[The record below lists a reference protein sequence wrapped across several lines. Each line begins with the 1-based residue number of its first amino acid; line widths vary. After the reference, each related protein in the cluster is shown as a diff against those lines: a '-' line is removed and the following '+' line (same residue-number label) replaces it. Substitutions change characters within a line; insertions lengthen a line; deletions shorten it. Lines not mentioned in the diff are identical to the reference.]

1 MEDIT
6 LGFTLIGVMVGLI
19 MLGLPIGITLI
30 GTGAV
35 GVWLIRD
42 NPDLAF
48 RFTAM
53 STYSGIQD
61 YLFATIPL
69 FVLMG
74 LLVSVSNVGR
84 DTFEVAQALLRRV
97 RGGLGMATV
106 GANAIF
112 AAVTGVSIAS
122 AAVFTKVAVPEMV
135 RHGYSLRFA
144 TGTVAGSSIL
154 GMLIPPSLLMIVY
167 GVLAEVSIGRMFIA
181 GILPGLLIALGF
193 VALIWVRAAF
203 FPHQIMTAA
212 APAPAPPE
220 RDMPERDMPVGEMVA
235 KAVPILSLV
244 VLILGGLY
252 TGFFTPTEA
261 GAVGAAGAL
270 VIALA
275 RRQLGWARF
284 WQVLRETGLVSASI
298 LFLLVAASLY
308 SRMLSMA
315 GVPQAI
321 GEMVETMGLGPYGF
335 LAAFVVIVLLM
346 GMILDST
353 SILLIMVPIGAPIAQ
368 AMGFDLIHFGIM
380 VIIAVE
386 MGLLTPPFGISVFT
400 VKATLGDPRVG
411 VETIFAGALPYVLVM
426 GAALVLI
433 AFVPAIATA
442 LVG

>member
-1 MEDIT
+1 MDEIT
-6 LGFTLIGVMVGLI
+6 LGFVLVGAMVALILI
-19 MLGLPIGITLI
+19 GLPIGITLI
-30 GTGAV
+30 SSAAV

-53 STYSGIQD
+53 ATYSGIQD

-74 LLVSVSNVGR
+74 LLVSVSNVGK
-84 DTFEVAQALLRRV
+84 DTFEVAQLLTRRV

-106 GANAIF
+106 GANAVF

-122 AAVFTKVAVPEMV
+122 AAVFTKVAVPEMT
-135 RHGYSLRFA
+135 RHGYSARFA

-181 GILPGLLIALGF
+181 GIIPGILIAVGF
-193 VALIWVRAAF
+193 VAMIFLMATFVPRWVYDDAVAA
-203 FPHQIMTAA
+203 QAVSERVM
-212 APAPAPPE
+212 PAS
-220 RDMPERDMPVGEMVA
+220 EMIA
-235 KAVPILSLV
+235 KAVPIMALV

-252 TGFFTPTEA
+252 GGFFTPTEA

-270 VIALA
+270 VIALM
-275 RRQLGWARF
+275 RRQLGWTRF
-284 WQVLRETGLVSASI
+284 WRVLKETGLVSASI
-298 LFLLVAASLY
+298 LFLLIAAGLY

-315 GVPQAI
+315 GIPQAI
-321 GEMVETMGLGPYGF
+321 GDMVEHLGLGPHGF

-353 SILLIMVPIGAPIAQ
+353 SILLIMVPIGTPIAQ
-368 AMGFDLIHFGIM
+368 AMGFDLVHFGIV

-400 VKATLGDPRVG
+400 VKTTLADPRIG
-411 VETIFAGALPYVLVM
+411 IETVFTGALPFVAVM
-426 GAALVLI
+426 GVALVLVALI
-433 AFVPAIATA
+433 PELATA
-442 LVG
+442 LVR

>member
-1 MEDIT
+1 MEDTT
-6 LGFTLIGVMVGLI
+6 LGFLLIGAMVSLI
-19 MLGLPIGITLI
+19 LLGLPIGLSLI
-30 GTGAV
+30 STAAV

-53 STYSGIQD
+53 ATYSGIQD

-74 LLVSVSNVGR
+74 LLVSVSGVGK
-84 DTFEVAQALLRRV
+84 DTFEVAEALLKRL

-106 GANAIF
+106 AANAVF

-135 RHGYSLRFA
+135 RHGYNHRFA

-167 GVLAEVSIGRMFIA
+167 GILAEVSIGKLFIA
-181 GILPGLLIALGF
+181 GVLPGLLIAFGF
-193 VALIWVRAAF
+193 VAMIWGYATF
-203 FPHQIMTAA
+203 FPHRITAHAGPLPELSGTTMGGREMA
-212 APAPAPPE
+212 A
-220 RDMPERDMPVGEMVA
+220 
-235 KAVPILSLV
+235 KSVPIFSLV

-270 VIALA
+270 ALA
-275 RRQLGWARF
+275 LIRRRLDGPKLWR
-284 WQVLRETGLVSASI
+284 VLREAGLVSAAI
-298 LFLLVAASLY
+298 LFLLIAAGLY

-315 GVPQAI
+315 GIPQAI
-321 GEMVETMGLGPYGF
+321 GDMVEHLGLGPYGF
-335 LAAFVVIVLLM
+335 LTAFLLLLLIM

-368 AMGFDLIHFGIM
+368 AMGFDLIHFGIL

-400 VKATLGDPRVG
+400 VKATLNDPRVG
-411 VETIFAGALPYVLVM
+411 IETIFAGALPFVVVM
-426 GAALVLI
+426 GISLVVIALI
-433 AFVPAIATA
+433 PGIATA
-442 LVG
+442 LVN

>member
-1 MEDIT
+1 MEDVS
-6 LGFTLIGVMVGLI
+6 LGFALIGLMVALIVM
-19 MLGLPIGITLI
+19 GLPIGISLI
-30 GTGAV
+30 ALGAV

-48 RFTAM
+48 RFTALA
-53 STYSGIQD
+53 TYSGIQD

-74 LLVSVSNVGR
+74 LLVSISDVGK
-84 DTFEVAQALLRRV
+84 DTFEVAQALLRRI

-106 GANAIF
+106 AANAVF

-135 RHGYSLRFA
+135 RHGYTMRFA

-167 GVLAEVSIGRMFIA
+167 GVLSEVSIGKM
-181 GILPGLLIALGF
+181 F
-193 VALIWVRAAF
+193 VAGVIPGIMIAIGFAVMIWIYATVW
-203 FPHQIMTAA
+203 PHKMMVDPSKIDDDS
-212 APAPAPPE
+212 APV
-220 RDMPERDMPVGEMVA
+220 MSGMEMMV
-235 KAVPILSLV
+235 KSVPIAALV

-270 VIALA
+270 LIALV
-275 RRQLGWARF
+275 RRRLDAPKF
-284 WQVLRETGLVSASI
+284 WRILKETGLVSASI
-298 LFLLVAASLY
+298 LFLLIAAGLY

-315 GVPQAI
+315 GVPNAI
-321 GEMVETMGLGPYGF
+321 GDFVEHLGLGPYGF
-335 LAAFVVIVLLM
+335 LIAFVIVILLM

-353 SILLIMVPIGAPIAQ
+353 SILLIMVPIGAPIAS
-368 AMGFDLIHFGIM
+368 AMGFDLIHFGI
-380 VIIAVE
+380 VTIIAVE

-400 VKATLGDPRVG
+400 VKATLADPKVSI
-411 VETIFAGALPYVLVM
+411 ETIFAGSMPFVTVM
-426 GAALVLI
+426 GLALILI
-433 AFVPAIATA
+433 AMFPILSTA
-442 LVG
+442 LVR

>member
-1 MEDIT
+1 MDDVTI
-6 LGFTLIGVMVGLI
+6 GFSLIGAMVALI
-19 MLGLPIGITLI
+19 LVGLPIGITLI
-30 GTGAV
+30 STGAV

-48 RFTAM
+48 RFTALA
-53 STYSGIQD
+53 TYSGIQD

-74 LLVSVSNVGR
+74 LLVSISNVGK
-84 DTFEVAQALLRRV
+84 DTFQVAQHLLARV

-106 GANAIF
+106 GANAVF

-135 RHGYSLRFA
+135 RHGYTMRFA
-144 TGTVAGSSIL
+144 AGTVAGSSIL

-167 GVLAEVSIGRMFIA
+167 GVLAEVSIGAMFIA
-181 GILPGLLIALGF
+181 GVIPGFVIALGF
-193 VALIWVRAAF
+193 TVMIWVYARF
-203 FPHQIMTAA
+203 FPHRIMSGLPLAA
-212 APAPAPPE
+212 LSE
-220 RDMPERDMPVGEMVA
+220 RPMTGGEMA
-235 KAVPILSLV
+235 GKSVPILALV
-244 VLILGGLY
+244 ALILGGLY

-270 VIALA
+270 VIALL
-275 RRQLGWARF
+275 RQQLGWRRF
-284 WQVLRETGLVSASI
+284 WRVLKETGLVSAAI
-298 LFLLVAASLY
+298 LFLLIAAGLY

-321 GEMVETMGLGPYGF
+321 GDAVEHLGLGAYGF
-335 LAAFVVIVLLM
+335 LGAFVVIILLM

-368 AMGFDLIHFGIM
+368 AMGFDLIHFGI
-380 VIIAVE
+380 VTIIAVE

-400 VKATLGDPRVG
+400 VKATLADPNVG
-411 VETIFAGALPYVLVM
+411 IETIFAGALPFVAVM
-426 GAALVLI
+426 AVALFAIALV
-433 AFVPAIATA
+433 PALSTA
-442 LVG
+442 LVR

>member
-1 MEDIT
+1 MDDIT
-6 LGFTLIGVMVGLI
+6 LGFTLIGAMVGLI
-19 MLGLPIGITLI
+19 LLGLPIGITLI
-30 GTGAV
+30 SSAAV

-42 NPDLAF
+42 NPALAF

-53 STYSGIQD
+53 ATYSGIQD

-74 LLVSVSNVGR
+74 LLVSISNVGK
-84 DTFEVAQALLRRV
+84 DTFEVAQVLTRRV

-106 GANAIF
+106 GANAVF

-122 AAVFTKVAVPEMV
+122 AAVFTKVAVPEMT
-135 RHGYSLRFA
+135 RHGYTARFA

-181 GILPGLLIALGF
+181 GIIPGVLIALGF
-193 VALIWVRAAF
+193 AAMIFVAATF
-203 FPHQIMTAA
+203 FPRWIYDDAVAA
-212 APAPAPPE
+212 QAISE
-220 RDMPERDMPVGEMVA
+220 RVMPVSEMIT
-235 KAVPILSLV
+235 KAVPIMALV

-252 TGFFTPTEA
+252 GGFFTPTEA

-270 VIALA
+270 VIALM

-284 WQVLRETGLVSASI
+284 WRVLKETGLVSASI
-298 LFLLVAASLY
+298 LFLLIAAGLD
-308 SRMLSMA
+308 SRMLSRA
-315 GVPQAI
+315 GIPQAI
-321 GEMVETMGLGPYGF
+321 GDMVEHLGLGPYGF
-335 LAAFVVIVLLM
+335 LAAFVAIILLM

-353 SILLIMVPIGAPIAQ
+353 SILLIMVPIGTPIAQ
-368 AMGFDLIHFGIM
+368 AMGFDLIHFGIV

-400 VKATLGDPRVG
+400 VKATLADPRISI
-411 VETIFAGALPYVLVM
+411 ETVFAGSLPYVAVM
-426 GAALVLI
+426 GLALVLI
-433 AFVPAIATA
+433 ALVPELATA
-442 LVG
+442 LVR

>member
-1 MEDIT
+1 MEEVT
-6 LGFTLIGVMVGLI
+6 LGFVLIGAMVGLI
-19 MLGLPIGITLI
+19 VLGLPIGISLI
-30 GTGAV
+30 STAAV

-42 NPDLAF
+42 NPALAT

-53 STYSGIQD
+53 ATYSGIQD
-61 YLFATIPL
+61 YVFATIPL

-74 LLVSVSNVGR
+74 LLVSVSGIGK

-106 GANAIF
+106 AANAVF

-135 RHGYSLRFA
+135 RHGYTMRFA

-167 GVLAEVSIGRMFIA
+167 GVLAEVSIGKMFIA
-181 GILPGLLIALGF
+181 GVIPGIMIALGF
-193 VALIWVRAAF
+193 ALMIWVTAVF
-203 FPHQIMTAA
+203 FPHRIMAPTAAA
-212 APAPAPPE
+212 APAERVMPP
-220 RDMPERDMPVGEMVA
+220 GEMAV
-235 KAVPILSLV
+235 KAVPIMALV

-261 GAVGAAGAL
+261 GGVGAAGAL
-270 VIALA
+270 ILALL
-275 RRQLGWARF
+275 RRQLDWPKF
-284 WQVLRETGLVSASI
+284 WRVLRETGLVSAAI
-298 LFLLVAASLY
+298 LFLLIAAGLY

-321 GEMVETMGLGPYGF
+321 GDMVEHLGLGAYGF
-335 LAAFVVIVLLM
+335 LAVFVLIILLM

-368 AMGFDLIHFGIM
+368 ALGFDLIHFGIIT
-380 VIIAVE
+380 IIAVE

-400 VKATLGDPRVG
+400 VKATLNDPKVG
-411 VETIFAGALPYVLVM
+411 IETIFAGALPFVVVM
-426 GAALVLI
+426 GLALVVI
-433 AFVPAIATA
+433 AFVPALATM
-442 LVG
+442 LVR

>member
-1 MEDIT
+1 MEDVT
-6 LGFTLIGVMVGLI
+6 LGFLLIGAMVFLI
-19 MLGLPIGITLI
+19 IAGLPIGITLI
-30 GTGAV
+30 GTGAI

-53 STYSGIQD
+53 ATYSGIQD

-74 LLVSVSNVGR
+74 LLVSISNVGR
-84 DTFEVAQALLRRV
+84 DTFEVAQALLQRV

-106 GANAIF
+106 GANAVF

-135 RHGYSLRFA
+135 RHGYSVRFA

-167 GVLAEVSIGRMFIA
+167 GVLAEVSIGAMFIA
-181 GILPGLLIALGF
+181 GVIPGIIIALGF
-193 VALIWVRAAF
+193 AVMIWVYAAF
-203 FPHQIMTAA
+203 FPERIMARSG
-212 APAPAPPE
+212 PAPEVSE
-220 RDMPERDMPVGEMVA
+220 RPMTGGEMAA
-235 KAVPILSLV
+235 KSVPILSLV
-244 VLILGGLY
+244 ALILGGLY

-261 GAVGAAGAL
+261 GGVGAAGAL
-270 VIALA
+270 VIALV
-275 RRQLGWARF
+275 RRQLDWPKF
-284 WQVLRETGLVSASI
+284 WRVLRETGLVSAAI
-298 LFLLVAASLY
+298 LFLLIAAGLY
-308 SRMLSMA
+308 SRMLAMA

-321 GEMVETMGLGPYGF
+321 GDLVEHLGLGPYGF
-335 LAAFVVIVLLM
+335 LAVFVVIILLM

-368 AMGFDLIHFGIM
+368 AMGFDLIHFGIV

-400 VKATLGDPRVG
+400 VKATLNDPKVG
-411 VETIFAGALPYVLVM
+411 IETVFAGAIPFVVVM
-426 GAALVLI
+426 GTALL
-433 AFVPAIATA
+433 AIALIPSLSTA
-442 LVG
+442 LVR

>member
-1 MEDIT
+1 MEDVT
-6 LGFTLIGVMVGLI
+6 LGFLLIGAMVGLI
-19 MLGLPIGITLI
+19 LLGLPIGLSLI
-30 GTGAV
+30 GTGAL

-42 NPDLAF
+42 NIDLAF
-48 RFTAM
+48 RFTALA
-53 STYSGIQD
+53 TYSGIQD

-74 LLVSVSNVGR
+74 LLVSISDVGK
-84 DTFEVAQALLRRV
+84 DTFEVAQALLRRI

-106 GANAIF
+106 AANAVF

-135 RHGYSLRFA
+135 RHGYTMRFA

-167 GVLAEVSIGRMFIA
+167 GVLSEVSIGKMFVAGVIP
-181 GILPGLLIALGF
+181 GILLALGF
-193 VALIWVRAAF
+193 TAMIWLYATFRPGRIFVDANHTADDEDAA
-203 FPHQIMTAA
+203 MGT
-212 APAPAPPE
+212 
-220 RDMPERDMPVGEMVA
+220 GEMLA
-235 KAVPILSLV
+235 KSVPIACLV

-270 VIALA
+270 VIALV
-275 RRQLGWARF
+275 RRRLDWPKF
-284 WQVLRETGLVSASI
+284 WRVLKEAGLVSASI
-298 LFLLVAASLY
+298 LFLLIAASLY

-315 GVPQAI
+315 GVPNAI
-321 GEMVETMGLGPYGF
+321 GDFVQHLGLGSYGF
-335 LAAFVVIVLLM
+335 LFAFVIVVLLM

-353 SILLIMVPIGAPIAQ
+353 SILLIMVPIGAPIAA

-380 VIIAVE
+380 TIIAVE

-400 VKATLGDPRVG
+400 VKATLGDPKVG
-411 VETIFAGALPYVLVM
+411 IETIFAGTIPYLAVM
-426 GAALVLI
+426 AFCLVLI
-433 AFVPAIATA
+433 AFFPFLATA
-442 LVG
+442 LVK

>member
-1 MEDIT
+1 MDDIT
-6 LGFTLIGVMVGLI
+6 LGLTLIGAMVALI
-19 MLGLPIGITLI
+19 IIGLPIGITLI
-30 GTGAV
+30 STGAV
-35 GVWLIRD
+35 GVWLIRE

-53 STYSGIQD
+53 ATYSGIQD

-84 DTFEVAQALLRRV
+84 DTFEVAAALLARI

-122 AAVFTKVAVPEMV
+122 AAVFTKVAVPEML
-135 RHGYSLRFA
+135 RHGYNTRFA

-167 GVLAEVSIGRMFIA
+167 GVLAEVSIGAMFIA
-181 GILPGLLIALGF
+181 GIIPGILIATGF
-193 VALIWVRAAF
+193 VAMIWCYATF
-203 FPHQIMTAA
+203 FPHRIMTATG
-212 APAPAPPE
+212 PAPAVS
-220 RDMPERDMPVGEMVA
+220 RRVMPAGEMA
-235 KAVPILSLV
+235 GKAVPILALV
-244 VLILGGLY
+244 ALILGGLY

-270 VIALA
+270 VIALL
-275 RRQLGWARF
+275 RRRLDLPKF
-284 WQVLRETGLVSASI
+284 WRVLKEAGLVSAAI
-298 LFLLVAASLY
+298 LFLLIAAGLY

-315 GVPQAI
+315 GIPQAI
-321 GEMVETMGLGPYGF
+321 GEMVEQLGLGPYAF
-335 LAAFVVIVLLM
+335 LAAFVVIILLM

-368 AMGFDLIHFGIM
+368 AMGFDLIHFGII

-400 VKATLGDPRVG
+400 VKATLADPRVG
-411 VETIFAGALPYVLVM
+411 IETIFAGALPFVAVM
-426 GAALVLI
+426 GLALVVI
-433 AFVPAIATA
+433 ALVPALATA
-442 LVG
+442 LVR